1 MYVSLLKLLDQ
12 VSVNFVQAERTTRLE
27 HTVRYLWH
35 VGVVIRHQV
44 KPKDVLTRVK
54 IDIVVAEDKVVA
66 IVQLLTACDI
76 DVAQVEAGR
85 DKLAQT
91 LSSDVS
97 AAYINIL
104 QIRELLGEGN
114 DTVVF

>member
-1 MYVSLLKLLDQ
+1 MRD
-12 VSVNFVQAERTTRLE
+12 
-27 HTVRYLWH
+27 LWH

-44 KPKDVLTRVK
+44 KPKDVFTRVK

-66 IVQLLTACDI
+66 IVQLLAACDI
-76 DVAQVEAGR
+76 DVAQVKAGR
-85 DKLAQT
+85 DELAQT

-104 QIRELLGEGN
+104 QVR
-114 DTVVF
+114 